1 MSNQMSNEQMQ
12 NIAQSLSDMGR
23 YGDTQL
29 VHVNKDEVEL
39 LKQIGSGTRNPQT
52 GLLEFFGGYTS
63 IGDMFDGGGPG
74 NSGDSY
80 SSVDNSSRDSD
91 GDGHISTSESGSG
104 LQGGWDG
111 DNDDGIF
118 GGYTGLGDMV
128 DGGGMGRSGDT
139 YGHGDFSSAD
149 ANNDGHISS
158 AEAQKVGGLRG
169 GIDGNKDSTFG
180 MVSNVVALVSNP
192 MAYAASVALKRG
204 APMVNNFFD
213 TDKDGSMF
221 TSGGKAFWEDA
232 KFKGADPVVTE
243 ASGGGGGQP
252 SSSSAGSPSTNQ
264 PVAGSPVGEADTYSE
279 VQTAELVTRP
289 PSEKFMKYSYVDG
302 QGKPTT
308 TYNGGATPAHL
319 SAADNSESYALAETA
334 SLSIERMI
342 SNVPVEVQ
350 DNLQGDISVEMTN
363 DNQIALVVGD
373 DATGFVETTY
383 QNNGD
388 GYQAV
393 MKDVAEMIT
402 FASVSGDTSMDAG
415 FSGRMRSAKRFDG
428 YNDTLINTELAQ
440 LRNEGSYYEVGT
452 PLHAAYEERLSELL
466 DEVARRE
473 GDAGTKTPQ
482 YSTNGITRTIA
493 NNARGMMV

>member
-1 MSNQMSNEQMQ
+1 MSNQLSKSQMQ

-39 LKQIGSGTRNPQT
+39 LKKIGSGTRNPQT

-63 IGDMFDGGGPG
+63 ISDMFDGGGPG

-91 GDGHISTSESGSG
+91 GDGHISKSESGSG
-104 LQGGWDG
+104 LKGGWDG

-118 GGYTGLGDMV
+118 GGYTGVSDMF

-139 YGHGDFSSAD
+139 YGHGNFSSAD

-180 MVSNVVALVSNP
+180 MVSNVVALVANP
-192 MAYAASVALKRG
+192 MAYAVGAALKRG
-204 APMVNNFFD
+204 APMVNDFFD

-221 TSGGKAFWEDA
+221 TSGGKSFWDSE
-232 KFKGADPVVTE
+232 FRGSDPVVTTD
-243 ASGGGGGQP
+243 SGGDGP
-252 SSSSAGSPSTNQ
+252 SVSGSTSEATTSRVVDAAP
-264 PVAGSPVGEADTYSE
+264 PVGEQETYSE
-279 VQTAELVTRP
+279 VEAPDLSTRISP
-289 PSEKFMKYSYVDG
+289 VKFMEYAYVDG
-302 QGKPTT
+302 QSKPTT
-308 TYNGGATPAHL
+308 TYNGGKTPAHL
-319 SAADNSESYALAETA
+319 SAADNSESFALAETA
-334 SLSIERMI
+334 SLAIERMVSEI
-342 SNVPVEVQ
+342 PVEAQ
-350 DNLQGDISVEMTN
+350 DNLQGDMSVEMTS
-363 DNQIALVVGD
+363 DGQIALVMGD
-373 DATGFVETTY
+373 QATGYVETTY
-383 QNNGD
+383 KNDAD

-393 MKDVAEMIT
+393 MQDVAEMIT
-402 FASVSGDTSMDAG
+402 FASASGDTNIDGGFAG
-415 FSGRMRSAKRFDG
+415 RYRSAKQFDG
-428 YNDTLINTELAQ
+428 YSDTLLNTELAQ
-440 LRNEGSYYEVGT
+440 LRNEGSYYEAGT
-452 PLHAAYEERLSELL
+452 PLYVAHQDRLNELL

-473 GDAGTKTPQ
+473 GDSGSKTAE

-493 NNARGMMV
+493 NSARGMMV